1 MIIFKEKKTTCK
13 CPADLAFIKQ
23 TRAAV
28 PEFRVQR
35 SKQSCKG
42 GGGGGGNTD
51 HFQTKQNKT
60 MCKCPADL
68 AFLRQQLFCLKT
80 VKRIFN
86 ILKQCLKLLHALV

>member
-1 MIIFKEKKTTCK
+1 MPSRSCLHQ
-13 CPADLAFIKQ
+13 ADQGSSA
-23 TRAAV
+23 
-28 PEFRVQR
+28 RVQ
-35 SKQSCKG
+35 STKIKTILQGGGG

-86 ILKQCLKLLHALV
+86 ILKQCLKLLQALV